1 MSHFI
6 GKYFTWHSVRWDD
19 KRNERGGTME
29 SKMAAALNYRP
40 TWAAPHIDADGKKN
54 WAEIATSNP
63 AEEVRK

>member
-1 MSHFI
+1 
-6 GKYFTWHSVRWDD
+6 
-19 KRNERGGTME
+19 ME